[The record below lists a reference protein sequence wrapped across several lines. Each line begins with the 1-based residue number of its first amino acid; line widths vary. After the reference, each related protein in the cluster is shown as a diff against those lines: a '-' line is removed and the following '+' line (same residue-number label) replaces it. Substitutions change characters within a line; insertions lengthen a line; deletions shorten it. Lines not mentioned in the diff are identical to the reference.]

1 MPRVT
6 INDVGIYYEVTGQGF
21 PLVLCHEF
29 AGDYQSWNTQVRYFS
44 RRYQVI
50 TYNARGYPPSDV
62 PTQLEA
68 YSQEQA
74 VEDLH
79 GLLLHLRIDQA
90 YVAGLS
96 MGGSVALNFGFSHPE
111 AAKALVV
118 AGTGTGSTNP
128 EEFRR
133 EVAALADRFESEG
146 MEVMAEEYARGRTRL
161 PFLRKDPRGWEEF
174 KTMLADHSPLGSALT
189 FRGVQGKRPSV
200 FDQHTQ
206 LRGLTVPTLIL
217 SGDEDE
223 PCIDASVFM
232 KRNIP
237 SAGLMMLP
245 QTGHTLN
252 LEEPDL
258 FNRAVMDFLAAVEE
272 GTWAQR
278 DVKSETGYLL
288 R

>member
-111 AAKALVV
+111 VAKALVV
-118 AGTGTGSTNP
+118 AGTGTGSANP

-200 FDQHTQ
+200 FDQQTQ

-217 SGDEDE
+217 CGDEDE

-232 KRNIP
+232 KRSIP

-258 FNRAVMDFLAAVEE
+258 FNRAVMDFLTAVEE

>member
-79 GLLLHLRIDQA
+79 GLLLHLRINQA

-118 AGTGTGSTNP
+118 AGTGTGSANP

-146 MEVMAEEYARGRTRL
+146 MEVMAEESRGRTRL
-161 PFLRKDPRGWEEF
+161 PFLRKDSRGWEEF
-174 KTMLADHSPLGSALT
+174 KTMLADHSSLGSALT

-200 FDQHTQ
+200 FDQQTH

-217 SGDEDE
+217 CGDEDE

>member
-118 AGTGTGSTNP
+118 AGTGTGSANP

-133 EVAALADRFESEG
+133 EVAALADRFDSEG

-200 FDQHTQ
+200 FDQQTH

-217 SGDEDE
+217 CGDEDE

>member
-200 FDQHTQ
+200 FDQQTH

-217 SGDEDE
+217 CGDEDE
-223 PCIDASVFM
+223 PCIDVSVFM
-232 KRNIP
+232 KRSIP

>member
-29 AGDYQSWNTQVRYFS
+29 AGDYRSWKTQVRYFS
-44 RRYQVI
+44 HRYQVI

-74 VEDLH
+74 IEDLH
-79 GLLLHLRIDQA
+79 GLLLHLRINQA

-111 AAKALVV
+111 VAKALVV
-118 AGTGTGSTNP
+118 AGTGTGSANP

-174 KTMLADHSPLGSALT
+174 KTMLADHSSLGSALT

-200 FDQHTQ
+200 FDQQTQ

-217 SGDEDE
+217 CGDEDE

-232 KRNIP
+232 KRSIP

-258 FNRAVMDFLAAVEE
+258 FNRAVMDFLTAVEK

>member
-29 AGDYQSWNTQVRYFS
+29 AGDYQSWHTQVRYFS

-111 AAKALVV
+111 VAKALVV
-118 AGTGTGSTNP
+118 AGTGTGSANP

-200 FDQHTQ
+200 FDQQTQ

-217 SGDEDE
+217 CGDEDE

-258 FNRAVMDFLAAVEE
+258 FNRAVMDFLTAVEE

>member
-111 AAKALVV
+111 VAKALVV
-118 AGTGTGSTNP
+118 AGTGTGSANP

-200 FDQHTQ
+200 FDQQTH

-217 SGDEDE
+217 CGDEDE

-232 KRNIP
+232 KRSIP